1 MNRDQAGSS
10 RPKRACVGKFPN
22 EREIQ
27 LLLNSD
33 EEDNIFDFDY
43 SGSECSVGI
52 LCDENSSE
60 SEDKDEVVVPS
71 FDDVSN
77 FVTQPPQIVWQDNPN
92 LRQFPFTKQ
101 KQLLVPIPGK
111 GNPYDFFRFLL
122 DDTFLNLLVNETN
135 EYAEL

>member
-1 MNRDQAGSS
+1 MDRDQAGSS

-27 LLLNSD
+27 LLLDSD
-33 EEDNIFDFDY
+33 EEYNIFDFDD
-43 SGSECSVGI
+43 SDSECSVGI

-60 SEDKDEVVVPS
+60 SEDEDEVVVPS
-71 FDDVSN
+71 FDHVSN

-101 KQLLVPIPGK
+101 KQLIVPIPGE
-111 GNPYDFFRFLL
+111 GNPYDFLDFFWTTHFLI
-122 DDTFLNLLVNETN
+122 
-135 EYAEL
+135 YW